1 MKELMRKPQW
11 ILWKRENKGGKPTK
25 VPYDATGKKTGTS
38 WKYRRAWVL
47 YEQAQKAAGETGA
60 DGIGFVLPKGFFL
73 LDVDHR
79 TQDDPLVRELLTRF
93 PSYAEVSVSGGGIH
107 IIGKC
112 DLFRIPTYEDKNGKL
127 RLAPGYYTKNPHN
140 GIELYIGGL
149 TNRYAT
155 FSDMPIRDI
164 PVGDCTDA
172 VLLTLEKEMKADA
185 LAAPARAEESAPEM
199 TAEEIESAAFDV
211 VASLRRQKN
220 GAKFTKLYD
229 KGDIS
234 DYNSASE
241 ADLAL
246 CSIIAYRAG
255 NNPPLIEAIFNASA
269 LCREK
274 WQSRPDYR
282 NDTIRK
288 AIASCTGSFHPSV
301 IDHPSFIV
309 FTRKGE
315 AVLDAPLLAKYI
327 RETVPYIL
335 VRDDGKQGTMVF
347 VYEDGCYRLYSKEM
361 MLGVIKA
368 PVAEYNETLIT
379 MNKINEVYSLL
390 TTDLNY
396 AAQEDLNAD
405 EDLINFRNGLLQV
418 TPDKLTLFPHSPEI
432 RSTIQIPCDWS
443 GEDIP
448 TPVFDRFMDTLT
460 NGDPGVKQLLLEF
473 IGACV
478 SNVKGWR
485 MKKALFLVGEG
496 DCGKSV
502 LKSLVERI
510 LGRGNYNGI
519 DLQQIEARFGTGMI
533 YGRRLAGSSDMSF
546 MTMAEL
552 KTFKMITGGDSLFAE
567 FKGQHGFEY
576 TYNGLLWFCMNR
588 PPKFGGD
595 DGKWVYDRIM
605 IVRCPNTIPKEKQ
618 DKNLGGKLYEE
629 REGILYK
636 AVRALQ
642 EVLRNGYRFSE
653 PESVIAARQEYM
665 KDNNTVIGFY
675 EECMCECTGNQCSNM
690 TSSQIYRAYRSWCS
704 DNNNGYAKTAKEFRD
719 ILASHLGTTYA
730 RMTVHREDGTY
741 YRNLMLNEETNEEY
755 GFF

>member
-60 DGIGFVLPKGFFL
+60 DGIGFVLPKGYFL

-112 DLFRIPTYEDKNGKL
+112 DLSRIPTYEDKNGKL

-140 GIELYIGGL
+140 GMELYIGGL

-172 VLLTLEKEMKADA
+172 VLLTLEKEMKTDQ
-185 LAAPARAEESAPEM
+185 PAVPVQAEENAPEM

-211 VASLRRQKN
+211 VASLYRQKN
-220 GAKFTKLYD
+220 GAKFSKLYD

-255 NNPPLIEAIFNASA
+255 NNPALIEAIFNASA

-274 WQSRPDYR
+274 WLSRPDYR

-288 AIASCTGSFHPSV
+288 AIDSCTGSFHPSV
-301 IDHPSFIV
+301 MDHPSFIV
-309 FTRKGE
+309 FTKKGE

-347 VYEDGCYRLYSKEM
+347 VYEDGFYRLYSKEM
-361 MLGVIKA
+361 LLGVIKA

-605 IVRCPNTIPKEKQ
+605 IVHCPNTIPKEKQ

-730 RMTVHREDGTY
+730 RMTVHREGGTY
-741 YRNLMLNEETNEEY
+741 YRNLMLNEETNDEY